1 MTDPDHELREV
12 GGFACPAGFF
22 HLFFTRYKVGGGGGG
37 GGGEA
42 VEGPCTVNCSLI
54 YVNFLYIVWRALM

>member
-37 GGGEA
+37 GAGRR
-42 VEGPCTVNCSLI
+42 
-54 YVNFLYIVWRALM
+54 WRALAPLTAA

>member
-37 GGGEA
+37 GGRGGGG
-42 VEGPCTVNCSLI
+42 GPLH
-54 YVNFLYIVWRALM
+54 R